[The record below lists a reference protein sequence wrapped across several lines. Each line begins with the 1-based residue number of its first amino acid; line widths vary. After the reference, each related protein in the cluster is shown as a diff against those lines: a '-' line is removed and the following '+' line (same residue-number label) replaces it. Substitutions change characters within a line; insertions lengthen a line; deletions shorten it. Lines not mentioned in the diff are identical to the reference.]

1 MITIDDDDDDPISEM
16 KLHLHES
23 YISTGFQKSIE
34 VVDVLDSPSYSPTQ
48 SPQRLSPIYLPPD
61 CEISPPDSPSDCQ
74 VVEVSPPPPPLPP
87 PPTLPPPPPP
97 PPISIYPEPVP
108 CLRQEPLPPGEDTA
122 PEINFFPT
130 SQAPLDMDLDSG
142 DEAES
147 QFFRLQK
154 IEKEECIFPESVW
167 GFGAPRSQEKN
178 SPGRKRKEAEEK
190 KEGEDLRRS
199 KRRKRKSSS
208 RDKENQKRI
217 EKKEAPSLED
227 DEETLRAILLAQVS
241 KAQTRKPAQGHVKEI
256 QEDENG
262 GTEPEAVKEA
272 VIVDLPR
279 EKNSVAPSSNAPV
292 VTRTDPKSLL
302 SHPPPPPPVKPLPVE
317 PTPTATSPLPPSA
330 RPVMTNPLPPST
342 RPGVKASKAP
352 QPLKLAKPGKVSRRP
367 SNSSMNKS
375 LPTLSKAD
383 REKHFPNL
391 SRKIIIPRI
400 EDSSDSEGES
410 EEGLPTKPSMA
421 ISSPSSM
428 FGGLNLEAFLKE
440 ARNTAPAPSHSSSN
454 KPAQPQKK
462 FMMTPKLKAQA
473 KKLTLADKKKL
484 ISSKISHLSRSTQIE
499 FQRLKELLAKK
510 EREKA
515 LAKKDGGKRTG
526 DPRAVINSARPT
538 GTPILA
544 NAEQEIPQSKP
555 SEVSCEEVPKIH
567 HSAPAQDSS
576 ATPLEPDA
584 PVEKLSNPPSDAEP
598 PPAEGDSIFHWL
610 SSKVQSTRL
619 LKFCRCIIFVWYYSC
634 VVPPIE
640 YCNYLF
646 TSCSLYL
653 GNNPAWNIF
662 ISNLYG
668 VARMMCN
675 N

>member
-1 MITIDDDDDDPISEM
+1 M
-16 KLHLHES
+16 
-23 YISTGFQKSIE
+23 
-34 VVDVLDSPSYSPTQ
+34 
-48 SPQRLSPIYLPPD
+48 
-61 CEISPPDSPSDCQ
+61 
-74 VVEVSPPPPPLPP
+74 
-87 PPTLPPPPPP
+87 
-97 PPISIYPEPVP
+97 
-108 CLRQEPLPPGEDTA
+108 
-122 PEINFFPT
+122 
-130 SQAPLDMDLDSG
+130 
-142 DEAES
+142 
-147 QFFRLQK
+147 
-154 IEKEECIFPESVW
+154 
-167 GFGAPRSQEKN
+167 
-178 SPGRKRKEAEEK
+178 
-190 KEGEDLRRS
+190 
-199 KRRKRKSSS
+199 
-208 RDKENQKRI
+208 
-217 EKKEAPSLED
+217 
-227 DEETLRAILLAQVS
+227 
-241 KAQTRKPAQGHVKEI
+241 
-256 QEDENG
+256 
-262 GTEPEAVKEA
+262 
-272 VIVDLPR
+272 
-279 EKNSVAPSSNAPV
+279 NSVAPSSNAPV
-292 VTRTDPKSLL
+292 VTRTDPKNLL

-375 LPTLSKAD
+375 LPTPSKAD

-410 EEGLPTKPSMA
+410 EKGLPTKSTMA

-440 ARNTAPAPSHSSSN
+440 ARNTAPVPSHSSSN

-510 EREKA
+510 
-515 LAKKDGGKRTG
+515 DGGKRTG
-526 DPRAVINSARPT
+526 DPRALINSARPT
-538 GTPILA
+538 ETPILA
-544 NAEQEIPQSKP
+544 NADQEVPQSKP

-598 PPAEGDSIFHWL
+598 PPAEGTGRQRRESDEDEAALRLNLIESMKKSVAEKKSDSENHKEKNTSDGGKEKNPPRKVVHSL
-610 SSKVQSTRL
+610 KSSAQKEEGGGKMNKGSKGTDSRDKVTVKISPEKGRNVEISSGVTGSSE
-619 LKFCRCIIFVWYYSC
+619 KKSKDGVIIKKNKNRQDDTAKV
-634 VVPPIE
+634 
-640 YCNYLF
+640 
-646 TSCSLYL
+646 
-653 GNNPAWNIF
+653 GDQ
-662 ISNLYG
+662 
-668 VARMMCN
+668 RKK
-675 N
+675 